1 MPGKY
6 THLRDT
12 LKIFDP
18 SHKVISSNL
27 PLKVETSLPI
37 AEIQSWTST
46 KTVVEEQ
53 PLVSAGST
61 TLQGFNYGGQ
71 VAGKPSISNVPNVI
85 NPVSISK
92 PKLTAFEIV
101 KRCAIFPDNAPISV
115 ILAGGTIRSLALD
128 VRSKSGDLML
138 YQFPTILTLGQLRA
152 KLLSSSMSPSLNTGN
167 MEILLS
173 DPMSVNPP
181 APVVNTSADP
191 YTYEIMLHV

>member
-1 MPGKY
+1 MICRNSGCPNSTHEANPG
-6 THLRDT
+6 HPE
-12 LKIFDP
+12 IFTCRK
-18 SHKVISSNL
+18 H
-27 PLKVETSLPI
+27 EHR
-37 AEIQSWTST
+37 
-46 KTVVEEQ
+46 
-53 PLVSAGST
+53 
-61 TLQGFNYGGQ
+61 
-71 VAGKPSISNVPNVI
+71 VI

-128 VRSKSGDLML
+128 VRSQSGDLML
-138 YQFPTILTLGQLRA
+138 YQFPTLLTLGQLRA